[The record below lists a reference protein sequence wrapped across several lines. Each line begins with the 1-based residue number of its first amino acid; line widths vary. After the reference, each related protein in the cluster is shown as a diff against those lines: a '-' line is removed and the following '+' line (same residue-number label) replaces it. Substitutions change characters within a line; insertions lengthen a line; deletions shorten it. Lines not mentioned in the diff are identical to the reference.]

1 MRILQKLVWTAA
13 SAVVACISVACA
25 ADDTGLTFEGDIRPL
40 FRTYCFDCHGATEKL
55 SGELDLRLVH
65 FMEKGGD
72 SGPAIVKGDAAG
84 SYLLQRV
91 KEGEM
96 PPGEHRVPEDKIAI
110 LQQWIQEGAKTV
122 RPEPASI
129 GPGLGVSAEE
139 RAYWAFQT
147 IVRPAVPTVNNA
159 DRVRTPIDALLLAAM
174 QQHNLHF
181 AADADRQTLI
191 RRAALDLTGLPPT
204 TKQIQQFLD
213 DTDSDA
219 WEKAIDRL
227 LASKHYGE
235 RWGRHWL
242 DIAGYADSEGYSNS
256 DQTRKWAFQ
265 YRDWVINAFN
275 NDMAMD
281 QFIVWQL
288 AGDELVTPPY
298 SNMTNDEIAR
308 LTATGFLRMVADG
321 TGQENKDVVRNQ
333 VVTDTIKMV
342 STSLLGLSVGC
353 AQCHDH
359 RYDPISQ
366 EDYYRIRAVF
376 EPALDP
382 KQWHV
387 PGGRAISL
395 YTDEDHA
402 QAAEIEKQAA
412 VKVKERSEKQSE
424 YMAEVLKLEL
434 DKVEESKRALLKEAH
449 GLAADKRTAEH
460 KKALADNPNIAKLSP
475 GVLYQYNQDHA
486 DKLKEM
492 DADIAKIRAAKP
504 EHKYVRAVSEK
515 QQKINPTLLFYRGD
529 YRQPQHEVKPG
540 GLTVAAAPDSPLE
553 ITDNDPSLPSSGRR
567 LAYARYLTSG
577 RHPLVA
583 RVLVNRFWMLHFG
596 KGLVSTTGEFGKLG
610 TKPSNPELLD
620 WLADEFM
627 SKGWSL
633 KHLHRKIMTS
643 TVYRQQARRT
653 PDADRVD
660 GSNRYYSHFPVHRL
674 EAETIRDSILAVSGR
689 LDKTQFGPAVEVSA
703 DATGQIVIM
712 GDSQRRSIYVQVRR
726 TQPVAILKS
735 FDAPDMEVNCT
746 DRSHSTVATQSLM
759 LMNSE
764 FILGFSKAFA
774 ERLNEEAAQQIP
786 LEDVAAITYRAA
798 DSDIATLN
806 PWRYGYGAIDETEED
821 KIPMVTFTDFP
832 YFGKGRWSGSKM
844 LPDEVTSFS
853 LISATGGHAALPK
866 LHPIRRWTSPVQG
879 KLQIKGTLNHTTDN
893 GNGIRLTI
901 ISSRSG
907 LLGRWTAHNS
917 AQMYELAVDV
927 EIGDVIDAV
936 VDAQGSHTSDGYS
949 NRYEISIV
957 GREPEDKRL
966 WDSTTDFH
974 GPLEPN
980 AYEQK
985 ATVGQQ
991 LAYGWLLA
999 YGRRATAEELQVSI
1013 EFIREQLSLLRSQN
1027 HKTPLSQAMTNYC
1040 QALLGSNQFLYIE

>member
-1 MRILQKLVWTAA
+1 MRILQKLVLTAA
-13 SAVVACISVACA
+13 AVVCVSASCL
-25 ADDTGLTFEGDIRPL
+25 ADERELTFEGDIRPL

-65 FMEKGGD
+65 FMEQGGD

-84 SYLLQRV
+84 SYLLERV
-91 KEGEM
+91 KGGEM
-96 PPGEHRVPEDKIAI
+96 PPGDHRVPEDKIAI
-110 LQQWIQEGAKTV
+110 LQQWIQEGAKTA

-147 IVRPAVPTVNNA
+147 IVRPAVPSITKA

-174 QQHNLHF
+174 QQHDLSF

-204 TKQIQQFLD
+204 PEQIQQFLD
-213 DTDSDA
+213 DKDSDA

-227 LASKHYGE
+227 LASEHYGE

-256 DQTRKWAFQ
+256 DQVRTWAFQ
-265 YRDWVINAFN
+265 YRDWVIKAFN
-275 NDMAMD
+275 SDMAID
-281 QFIVWQL
+281 QFVVWQL

-298 SNMTNDEIAR
+298 SNMTDDEIAR

-321 TGQENKDVVRNQ
+321 TGQENNDVVRNQ

-382 KQWHV
+382 QQWHV
-387 PGGRAISL
+387 PSGRAISL

-402 QAAEIEKQAA
+402 KAAEVEKQAA
-412 VKVKERSEKQSE
+412 VKVKERNEKQSE
-424 YMAEVLKLEL
+424 FMAEVLKLEL
-434 DKVEESKRALLKEAH
+434 GKVEESKRALLKEAH
-449 GLAADKRTAEH
+449 STAVDKRTAEQ

-475 GVLYQYNQDHA
+475 GVLYQYNQPHA
-486 DKLKEM
+486 DKLKAM
-492 DADIAKIRAAKP
+492 AADIAKIRAKKP
-504 EHKYVRAVSEK
+504 EHKYVRAITEK

-540 GLTVAAAPDSPLE
+540 GLKVAAAADSPLE

-610 TKPSNPELLD
+610 TKPSNLELLD

-643 TVYRQQARRT
+643 TVYRQQSLRT
-653 PDADRVD
+653 PVADGID

-674 EAETIRDSILAVSGR
+674 EAETIRDSVLAVSGR
-689 LDKTQFGPAVEVSA
+689 LNKTLFGPSVSVSA
-703 DATGQIVIM
+703 DAAGQIVVT
-712 GDSQRRSIYVQVRR
+712 GDKQRRSVYIQVRR

-735 FDAPDMEVNCT
+735 FDAPVMEVNCT
-746 DRSHSTVATQSLM
+746 DRNNSTVATQSLM

-764 FILGFSKAFA
+764 FILGFADAFA
-774 ERLNEEAAQQIP
+774 QRLNIEAATT
-786 LEDVAAITYRAA
+786 ITEEEVK
-798 DSDIATLN
+798 SVKLTLLPQDLVNPN
-806 PWRYGYGAIDETEED
+806 PWRYGHGSIQASAGDEQAE
-821 KIPMVTFTDFP
+821 ISFTDFA
-832 YFGKGRWSGSKM
+832 YFGKGRWSGSEE
-844 LPDEVTSFS
+844 LPDKTISYS
-853 LISATGGHAALPK
+853 LITASGGHAATPQYK
-866 LHPIRRWTSPVQG
+866 PIRRWTSPVSGQVTITG
-879 KLQIKGTLNHTTDN
+879 MLKHATDN
-893 GNGIRLTI
+893 GDGVSMTLFSSRTGESGTWAVHNTEEKYEVSIEVEVGDTIDTI
-901 ISSRSG
+901 IDSQA
-907 LLGRWTAHNS
+907 T
-917 AQMYELAVDV
+917 
-927 EIGDVIDAV
+927 
-936 VDAQGSHTSDGYS
+936 HTSDGFT
-949 NRYEISIV
+949 NKFTITFAAADGERT
-957 GREPEDKRL
+957 
-966 WDSTTDFH
+966 WDSHSDFH
-974 GPLEPN
+974 GPLEVSSF
-980 AYEQK
+980 EQN
-985 ATVGQQ
+985 ATVSQQ
-991 LAYGWLLA
+991 VAYGWLLA
-999 YGRRATAEELQVSI
+999 YGRRPTIDELKLSVD
-1013 EFIREQLSLLRSQN
+1013 FIREQVELLRTEN
-1027 HKTPLSQAMTNYC
+1027 HKNPLSQAMTNYC

>member
-1 MRILQKLVWTAA
+1 MRILQQLVWTAA
-13 SAVVACISVACA
+13 SAAAACISVACA
-25 ADDTGLTFEGDIRPL
+25 ADETGLTFEGDIRPL

-387 PGGRAISL
+387 PSGRAISL

-504 EHKYVRAVSEK
+504 EHKYVRAVTEK

-540 GLTVAAAPDSPLE
+540 GLTVAAAPDSPLQ

-653 PDADRVD
+653 PQADSVD
-660 GSNRYYSHFPVHRL
+660 SSNQLHSHFPVHRL

-821 KIPMVTFTDFP
+821 KIPMVTFADFP

-879 KLQIKGTLNHTTDN
+879 KLQIKGTLNHGTDN
-893 GNGIRLTI
+893 GDGIRLSM
-901 ISSRSG
+901 ISSRQG
-907 LLGRWTAHNS
+907 LLGRWVAHNS
-917 AQMYELAVDV
+917 TQAYELTVDV
-927 EIGDVIDAV
+927 EVGDIIDAV
-936 VDAQGSHTSDGYS
+936 VDAQASHTSDSFS
-949 NRYEISIV
+949 NRYEILIV
-957 GREPEDKRL
+957 GQDEDNRS

>member
-1 MRILQKLVWTAA
+1 MRILQKLVLTAA
-13 SAVVACISVACA
+13 AAAVVCSSVNCA
-25 ADDTGLTFEGDIRPL
+25 ADEKNLTFEGDIRPL
-40 FRTYCFDCHGATEKL
+40 FRTYCFDCHGATEKR
-55 SGELDLRLVH
+55 SGKLDLRLVH

-84 SYLLQRV
+84 SYLLERV
-91 KEGEM
+91 KNGEM
-96 PPGEHRVPEDKIAI
+96 PPGDHRVPEDKIAI

-139 RAYWAFQT
+139 RTYWAFQT
-147 IVRPAVPTVNNA
+147 IVRPAVPAVTKA

-174 QQHNLHF
+174 QQHDLRF
-181 AADADRQTLI
+181 AADADRQTLM

-204 TKQIQQFLD
+204 PKQIQQFLD
-213 DTDSDA
+213 DKDSDA

-227 LASKHYGE
+227 LASEHYGE

-256 DQTRKWAFQ
+256 DQPRTWAFQ

-275 NDMAMD
+275 SDMAID

-298 SNMTNDEIAR
+298 ANMTDNEIAR

-342 STSLLGLSVGC
+342 TTSLLGLSVGC

-382 KQWHV
+382 KQWQV
-387 PGGRAISL
+387 PSGRAISL

-402 QAAEIEKQAA
+402 QAAEVEKRAA
-412 VKVKERSEKQSE
+412 VKVAQRSEKQSE
-424 YMAEVLKLEL
+424 FMAEVLKLEL

-449 GLAADKRTAEH
+449 GTAADKRTAAH

-475 GVLYQYNQDHA
+475 GVLYQYNQAHA
-486 DKLKEM
+486 DKLKALA
-492 DADIAKIRAAKP
+492 ADIAKIRAEKP
-504 EHKYVRAVSEK
+504 EHKYVRAITEK
-515 QQKINPTLLFYRGD
+515 QQSINPTLLFYRGD

-540 GLTVAAAPDSPLE
+540 GLTVATAADSPLE
-553 ITDNDPSLPSSGRR
+553 IIDNDPSLPSSGRR

-627 SKGWSL
+627 SQGWSL
-633 KHLHRKIMTS
+633 KQLHRKIMTS

-653 PDADRVD
+653 PQADGVD
-660 GSNRYYSHFPVHRL
+660 SSNQLYSHFPVHRL

-689 LDKTQFGPAVEVSA
+689 LDYTQFGRAVEVSA
-703 DATGQIVIM
+703 DATGQIVIT
-712 GDSQRRSIYVQVRR
+712 GESQRRSIYLQVRR

-735 FDAPDMEVNCT
+735 FDAPVMEVNCT
-746 DRSHSTVATQSLM
+746 DRTHSTDATQSLM

-786 LEDVAAITYRAA
+786 LAEVAAVASRAA
-798 DSDIATLN
+798 DSDIVNLN
-806 PWRYGYGAIDETEED
+806 PWRYGYGAIAEAGGDQ
-821 KIPMVTFTDFP
+821 IPTVEFTDFP
-832 YFGKGRWSGSKM
+832 YFGKGRWSGSEM

-853 LISATGGHAALPK
+853 FLSATGGHAALPQ

-879 KLQIKGTLNHTTDN
+879 KLQIKGTLSHATDN
-893 GNGIRLTI
+893 GNGIRLTM
-901 ISSRSG
+901 ISSRRG
-907 LLGRWTAHNS
+907 LLGRWSAHNS
-917 AQMYELAVDV
+917 TQAYDLTVDV
-927 EIGDVIDAV
+927 EVGDIIDAV
-936 VDAQGSHTSDGYS
+936 VDAQGSHTSDSYS

-957 GREPEDKRL
+957 GREPADNRSWE
-966 WDSTTDFH
+966 STTDFQ
-974 GPLEPN
+974 GPMEPN

-999 YGRRATAEELQVSI
+999 YGRRATEEELQLSI
-1013 EFIREQLSLLRSQN
+1013 EFIREQLILLRRQD
-1027 HKTPLSQAMTNYC
+1027 HKTPLAQAMTNYC

>member
-1 MRILQKLVWTAA
+1 
-13 SAVVACISVACA
+13 
-25 ADDTGLTFEGDIRPL
+25 
-40 FRTYCFDCHGATEKL
+40 
-55 SGELDLRLVH
+55 
-65 FMEKGGD
+65 
-72 SGPAIVKGDAAG
+72 
-84 SYLLQRV
+84 
-91 KEGEM
+91 
-96 PPGEHRVPEDKIAI
+96 
-110 LQQWIQEGAKTV
+110 
-122 RPEPASI
+122 
-129 GPGLGVSAEE
+129 
-139 RAYWAFQT
+139 
-147 IVRPAVPTVNNA
+147 
-159 DRVRTPIDALLLAAM
+159 
-174 QQHNLHF
+174 
-181 AADADRQTLI
+181 
-191 RRAALDLTGLPPT
+191 
-204 TKQIQQFLD
+204 
-213 DTDSDA
+213 
-219 WEKAIDRL
+219 
-227 LASKHYGE
+227 
-235 RWGRHWL
+235 
-242 DIAGYADSEGYSNS
+242 
-256 DQTRKWAFQ
+256 
-265 YRDWVINAFN
+265 
-275 NDMAMD
+275 
-281 QFIVWQL
+281 
-288 AGDELVTPPY
+288 
-298 SNMTNDEIAR
+298 
-308 LTATGFLRMVADG
+308 
-321 TGQENKDVVRNQ
+321 
-333 VVTDTIKMV
+333 
-342 STSLLGLSVGC
+342 
-353 AQCHDH
+353 
-359 RYDPISQ
+359 
-366 EDYYRIRAVF
+366 
-376 EPALDP
+376 
-382 KQWHV
+382 
-387 PGGRAISL
+387 
-395 YTDEDHA
+395 
-402 QAAEIEKQAA
+402 
-412 VKVKERSEKQSE
+412 
-424 YMAEVLKLEL
+424 
-434 DKVEESKRALLKEAH
+434 SKRPLLKEAH
-449 GLAADKRTAEH
+449 GTAVDKRTAEH

-475 GVLYQYNQDHA
+475 GVLYQYNQAHA
-486 DKLKEM
+486 DKLKAM
-492 DADIAKIRAAKP
+492 AADIAKIRAEKP
-504 EHKYVRAVSEK
+504 EHKYVRAITEK

-540 GLTVAAAPDSPLE
+540 GLTVAAAPDSPLK
-553 ITDNDPSLPSSGRR
+553 IADNDPSLPSSGRR

-633 KHLHRKIMTS
+633 KHLHREIMTS

-653 PDADRVD
+653 PEADLVD

-674 EAETIRDSILAVSGR
+674 EAETIRDSVLAVSGR
-689 LDKTQFGPAVEVSA
+689 LNKTLFGPSVSVTA
-703 DATGQIVIM
+703 DATGQIVVT
-712 GDSQRRSIYVQVRR
+712 GDKQRRSVYIQVRR

-735 FDAPDMEVNCT
+735 FDAPVMEVNCT
-746 DRSHSTVATQSLM
+746 DRTNSTVATQSLM

-786 LEDVAAITYRAA
+786 LEDVAAITYRAEH
-798 DSDIATLN
+798 SDIATLN

-821 KIPMVTFTDFP
+821 QIPMVTFTDFP

-927 EIGDVIDAV
+927 EVGDVIDAV

-980 AYEQK
+980 TYEQK

-999 YGRRATAEELQVSI
+999 YGRRATTEELQVSI

-1040 QALLGSNQFLYIE
+1040 QALLGSNQF

>member
-13 SAVVACISVACA
+13 SAVAACISVACA

-492 DADIAKIRAAKP
+492 DADT
-504 EHKYVRAVSEK
+504 VSYTHLTL
-515 QQKINPTLLFYRGD
+515 PTNR
-529 YRQPQHEVKPG
+529 EV
-540 GLTVAAAPDSPLE
+540 
-553 ITDNDPSLPSSGRR
+553 
-567 LAYARYLTSG
+567 
-577 RHPLVA
+577 
-583 RVLVNRFWMLHFG
+583 
-596 KGLVSTTGEFGKLG
+596 
-610 TKPSNPELLD
+610 
-620 WLADEFM
+620 
-627 SKGWSL
+627 
-633 KHLHRKIMTS
+633 
-643 TVYRQQARRT
+643 
-653 PDADRVD
+653 
-660 GSNRYYSHFPVHRL
+660 
-674 EAETIRDSILAVSGR
+674 
-689 LDKTQFGPAVEVSA
+689 
-703 DATGQIVIM
+703 
-712 GDSQRRSIYVQVRR
+712 
-726 TQPVAILKS
+726 
-735 FDAPDMEVNCT
+735 
-746 DRSHSTVATQSLM
+746 
-759 LMNSE
+759 
-764 FILGFSKAFA
+764 
-774 ERLNEEAAQQIP
+774 
-786 LEDVAAITYRAA
+786 
-798 DSDIATLN
+798 
-806 PWRYGYGAIDETEED
+806 
-821 KIPMVTFTDFP
+821 
-832 YFGKGRWSGSKM
+832 
-844 LPDEVTSFS
+844 
-853 LISATGGHAALPK
+853 
-866 LHPIRRWTSPVQG
+866 
-879 KLQIKGTLNHTTDN
+879 
-893 GNGIRLTI
+893 
-901 ISSRSG
+901 
-907 LLGRWTAHNS
+907 
-917 AQMYELAVDV
+917 
-927 EIGDVIDAV
+927 
-936 VDAQGSHTSDGYS
+936 
-949 NRYEISIV
+949 
-957 GREPEDKRL
+957 
-966 WDSTTDFH
+966 
-974 GPLEPN
+974 
-980 AYEQK
+980 
-985 ATVGQQ
+985 
-991 LAYGWLLA
+991 
-999 YGRRATAEELQVSI
+999 
-1013 EFIREQLSLLRSQN
+1013 
-1027 HKTPLSQAMTNYC
+1027 
-1040 QALLGSNQFLYIE
+1040 

>member
-13 SAVVACISVACA
+13 SAAAACISVACA

-333 VVTDTIKMV
+333 VVTDTVKMV

-387 PGGRAISL
+387 PSGRAISL

-504 EHKYVRAVSEK
+504 EHKYVRAVTEK

-583 RVLVNRFWMLHFG
+583 RVLVNRIWMLHFG

-653 PDADRVD
+653 PQADSVD
-660 GSNRYYSHFPVHRL
+660 SSNQLHSHFPVHRL

-703 DATGQIVIM
+703 DAGGQIVIT

-786 LEDVAAITYRAA
+786 LEDVAAVTFRTKENEIVN
-798 DSDIATLN
+798 LN
-806 PWRYGYGAIDETEED
+806 PWRYGYGGIDEAQGD
-821 KIPMVTFTDFP
+821 QIAKASFTDFP
-832 YFGKGRWSGSKM
+832 YFGKGRWSGSEM
-844 LPDEVTSFS
+844 LPDKVTSFS
-853 LISATGGHAALPK
+853 FITAAGGHAALPNF
-866 LHPIRRWTSPVQG
+866 HPIRRWVSPVQG
-879 KLQIKGTLNHTTDN
+879 QLQIKGTLSHGTDN
-893 GNGIRLTI
+893 GDGIRLSM
-901 ISSRSG
+901 ISSRQG
-907 LLGRWTAHNS
+907 LLGRWVAHNS
-917 AQMYELAVDV
+917 TQAYELTVDV
-927 EIGDVIDAV
+927 EVGDIIDAV
-936 VDAQGSHTSDGYS
+936 VDAQASHTSDSFS

-957 GREPEDKRL
+957 GQDEDNRS

-974 GPLEPN
+974 GPME
-980 AYEQK
+980 ASEYQQK
-985 ATVGQQ
+985 ATVAQQ
-991 LAYGWLLA
+991 AAYGWLLA
-999 YGRRATAEELQVSI
+999 YGRRATEEELQISI
-1013 EFIREQLSLLRSQN
+1013 DFIREQLNLLRMKQ

>member
-1 MRILQKLVWTAA
+1 MRILQKLVLTAA
-13 SAVVACISVACA
+13 AAAVVCISVNCA
-25 ADDTGLTFEGDIRPL
+25 ADEKNLTFEGDIRPL
-40 FRTYCFDCHGATEKL
+40 FRTYCFDCHGATEKR
-55 SGELDLRLVH
+55 SGKLDLRLVH

-84 SYLLQRV
+84 SYLLERV
-91 KEGEM
+91 KNGEM
-96 PPGEHRVPEDKIAI
+96 PPGDHRVPEDKIAI

-129 GPGLGVSAEE
+129 GLGLGVSAEE
-139 RAYWAFQT
+139 RMYWAYQT
-147 IVRPAVPTVNNA
+147 IVRPAVPTVTKA

-174 QQHNLHF
+174 QQHDLRF
-181 AADADRQTLI
+181 AADADRQTLM

-204 TKQIQQFLD
+204 PKQIQQFLD
-213 DTDSDA
+213 DKDSDA

-227 LASKHYGE
+227 LASEHYGE

-256 DQTRKWAFQ
+256 DQPRTWAFQ

-275 NDMAMD
+275 SDMAID

-298 SNMTNDEIAR
+298 ANMTDNEIAR

-321 TGQENKDVVRNQ
+321 TGQENNDVVRNQ

-342 STSLLGLSVGC
+342 TTSLLGLSVGC

-382 KQWHV
+382 KQWQV
-387 PGGRAISL
+387 PSGRAISL

-402 QAAEIEKQAA
+402 QAAEVEKQAA
-412 VKVKERSEKQSE
+412 VKVKERSEKESE
-424 YMAEVLKLEL
+424 FMAEVLKLEL

-449 GLAADKRTAEH
+449 GTAADKRTAEH

-475 GVLYQYNQDHA
+475 GVLYQYNQAHA
-486 DKLKEM
+486 DKLKALA
-492 DADIAKIRAAKP
+492 ADIAKIRAEKP
-504 EHKYVRAVSEK
+504 EHKYVRAITEK
-515 QQKINPTLLFYRGD
+515 QQSINPTLLFYRGD

-540 GLTVAAAPDSPLE
+540 GLTVATAADSPLE
-553 ITDNDPSLPSSGRR
+553 IIDNDPSLPSSGRR

-627 SKGWSL
+627 SQGWSL

-653 PDADRVD
+653 PQADGID
-660 GSNRYYSHFPVHRL
+660 SANQLYSHFPVHRL

-689 LDKTQFGPAVEVSA
+689 LDYTQFGRAVEVSA
-703 DATGQIVIM
+703 DATGQIVIT
-712 GDSQRRSIYVQVRR
+712 GESQRRSIYLQVRR

-735 FDAPDMEVNCT
+735 FDAPVMEVNCT
-746 DRSHSTVATQSLM
+746 DRTHSTDATQSLM

-786 LEDVAAITYRAA
+786 LAEVAAVAYRAA
-798 DSDIATLN
+798 DSDIVNLN
-806 PWRYGYGAIDETEED
+806 PWRYGYGAIDEAEGD
-821 KIPMVTFTDFP
+821 QIPTVEFTDFP
-832 YFGKGRWSGSKM
+832 YFGKGRWSGSEM

-853 LISATGGHAALPK
+853 FLSATGGHAALPQ

-879 KLQIKGTLNHTTDN
+879 KLQIKGTLSHATDN
-893 GNGIRLTI
+893 GNGIRLTM
-901 ISSRSG
+901 ISSRRG
-907 LLGRWTAHNS
+907 LLGRWSAHNS
-917 AQMYELAVDV
+917 TQAYELTVDV
-927 EIGDVIDAV
+927 EVGDIIDAV
-936 VDAQGSHTSDGYS
+936 VDAQGSHTSDSYA
-949 NRYEISIV
+949 NRYEISLV
-957 GREPEDKRL
+957 GREHADNRSWE
-966 WDSTTDFH
+966 STTDFQ
-974 GPLEPN
+974 GPMEPN

-999 YGRRATAEELQVSI
+999 YGRRATEEELQVSI
-1013 EFIREQLSLLRSQN
+1013 EFIREQLILLRRQD
-1027 HKTPLSQAMTNYC
+1027 HKTPLAQAMTNYC

>member
-1 MRILQKLVWTAA
+1 MRILQKFLLTAA
-13 SAVVACISVACA
+13 AICISVVCV
-25 ADDTGLTFEGDIRPL
+25 ADDKNLTFEGDIRPL

-91 KEGEM
+91 KDGEM

-110 LQQWIQEGAKTV
+110 LQKWIQEGAKTV

-129 GPGLGVSAEE
+129 GPGLGISSEE

-147 IVRPAVPTVNNA
+147 IVRPAVPAVENA

-174 QQHNLHF
+174 EPHDLHF
-181 AADADRQTLI
+181 AVDADRQTLI
-191 RRAALDLTGLPPT
+191 RRATLDLTGLPPT
-204 TKQIQQFLD
+204 PEQIKQFVD
-213 DTDSDA
+213 DKDSDA

-256 DQTRKWAFQ
+256 DQARIWAYQ
-265 YRDWVINAFN
+265 YRDWVISAFN
-275 NDMAMD
+275 SDMAMD

-298 SNMTNDEIAR
+298 SNMTDDEIAR

-321 TGQENKDVVRNQ
+321 TGQENNDVVRNQ

-376 EPALDP
+376 EPALNP
-382 KQWHV
+382 KQWQV
-387 PGGRAISL
+387 PSGRAISL

-402 QAAEIEKQAA
+402 KAAEVEKQAA
-412 VKVKERSEKQSE
+412 VKVKERSEKESQF
-424 YMAEVLKLEL
+424 MAEVLKLEL
-434 DKVEESKRALLKEAH
+434 DKVDESKRALLKEAH
-449 GLAADKRTAEH
+449 GTAADKRTAEH
-460 KKALADNPNIAKLSP
+460 KKVLADNPNIAKLSP
-475 GVLYQYNQDHA
+475 GVLYQYNQEHA
-486 DKLKEM
+486 DKLKAM
-492 DADIAKIRAAKP
+492 AADIAKIRANKP
-504 EHKYVRAVSEK
+504 EHKYVRAITEQS
-515 QQKINPTLLFYRGD
+515 QKPNPTLLFYRGD
-529 YRQPQHEVKPG
+529 HRQPQHEVKPG
-540 GLTVAAAPDSPLE
+540 GLTVAAAADSPLM
-553 ITDNDPSLPSSGRR
+553 ITDNDPNLPSSGRR

-583 RVLVNRFWMLHFG
+583 RVLANRFWMLHFG

-610 TKPSNPELLD
+610 TKPSNPKLLD

-633 KHLHRKIMTS
+633 KHLHRKIMMS
-643 TVYRQQARRT
+643 TVYQQQARRT
-653 PDADRVD
+653 PEADRID
-660 GSNRYYSHFPVHRL
+660 SSNELYSHFPVHRL

-689 LDKTQFGPAVEVSA
+689 LDQTQFGRAVEVTA
-703 DATGQIVIM
+703 DEGGQIVIS
-712 GDSQRRSIYVQVRR
+712 GASQRRSIYVQVRR

-746 DRSHSTVATQSLM
+746 DRTHSTGATQSLM

-774 ERLNEEAAQQIP
+774 ERLNEEAAQQIS
-786 LEDVAAITYRAA
+786 LEDVTAVTYRTE
-798 DSDIATLN
+798 DSDIMHVS
-806 PWRYGYGAIDETEED
+806 PWRYGYGAIGVAGGDE
-821 KIPMVTFTDFP
+821 IPTVEFTDFP
-832 YFGKGRWSGSKM
+832 YFGKGRWSGSAM
-844 LPDEVTSFS
+844 LPDKVTSFS
-853 LISATGGHAALPK
+853 FVTATGGHAALPK
-866 LHPIRRWTSPVQG
+866 LHPIRRWISPVQG
-879 KLQIKGTLNHTTDN
+879 KIQIKGTLSHATDN
-893 GNGIRLTI
+893 GDGIRLTMV
-901 ISSRSG
+901 SNRQGS
-907 LLGRWTAHNS
+907 LGRWIAYNS
-917 AQMYELAVDV
+917 TQAYELTVDV
-927 EIGDVIDAV
+927 EAGDIIDAV
-936 VDAQGSHTSDGYS
+936 VDAQGSHTSDSYS
-949 NRYEISIV
+949 NRYEISLL
-957 GREPEDKRL
+957 GQDEQDNRS
-966 WDSTTDFH
+966 WDSTADFH
-974 GPLEPN
+974 GPLEPTE
-980 AYEQK
+980 YEQK

-991 LAYGWLLA
+991 VAYGWLLA
-999 YGRRATAEELQVSI
+999 YGRQATDEELQVSI
-1013 EFIREQLSLLRSQN
+1013 EFIREQLSLLRRQG
-1027 HKTPLSQAMTNYC
+1027 HKTPLAQAMTNYC

>member
-1 MRILQKLVWTAA
+1 MRILQKLVLTAA
-13 SAVVACISVACA
+13 AAAVVCSSVNCA
-25 ADDTGLTFEGDIRPL
+25 AAEKNLTFEGDIRPL
-40 FRTYCFDCHGATEKL
+40 FRTYCFDCHGATEKR
-55 SGELDLRLVH
+55 SGKLDLRLVH

-84 SYLLQRV
+84 SYLLERV
-91 KEGEM
+91 KNGEM
-96 PPGEHRVPEDKIAI
+96 PPGDHRVPEDKIAI

-139 RAYWAFQT
+139 RKYWAFQT
-147 IVRPAVPTVNNA
+147 IVRPAVPAVTKA

-174 QQHNLHF
+174 QQHDLRF
-181 AADADRQTLI
+181 AADADRQTLM

-204 TKQIQQFLD
+204 PKQIQQFLD
-213 DTDSDA
+213 DKDSDA

-227 LASKHYGE
+227 LASEYYGE

-256 DQTRKWAFQ
+256 DQPRTWAFQ

-275 NDMAMD
+275 SDMAID

-298 SNMTNDEIAR
+298 ANMTDNEIAR

-342 STSLLGLSVGC
+342 TTSLLGLSVGC

-382 KQWHV
+382 KRWQV
-387 PGGRAISL
+387 PSGRAISL

-402 QAAEIEKQAA
+402 QAAEVEKQAA
-412 VKVKERSEKQSE
+412 VKVQERSEKESE
-424 YMAEVLKLEL
+424 FMAEVLKLEL

-449 GLAADKRTAEH
+449 GTAADKRTAAH

-475 GVLYQYNQDHA
+475 GVLYQYNQAHA
-486 DKLKEM
+486 DKLKALA
-492 DADIAKIRAAKP
+492 ADIAKIRAEKP
-504 EHKYVRAVSEK
+504 EHKYVRAITEK
-515 QQKINPTLLFYRGD
+515 QQSINPTLLFYRGD

-540 GLTVAAAPDSPLE
+540 GLTVATAADSPLE
-553 ITDNDPSLPSSGRR
+553 IIDNDPSLPSSGRR

-627 SKGWSL
+627 SQGWSL
-633 KHLHRKIMTS
+633 KQLHRKIMTS

-653 PDADRVD
+653 PQADGVD
-660 GSNRYYSHFPVHRL
+660 SSNQLYSHFPVHRL

-689 LDKTQFGPAVEVSA
+689 LDYTQFGRAVEVSA
-703 DATGQIVIM
+703 DATGQIVIT
-712 GDSQRRSIYVQVRR
+712 GESQRRSIYLQVRR

-735 FDAPDMEVNCT
+735 FDAPVMEVNCT
-746 DRSHSTVATQSLM
+746 DRTHSTDATQSLM

-786 LEDVAAITYRAA
+786 IEDVADVRYRAA
-798 DSDIATLN
+798 DSDIVNLN
-806 PWRYGYGAIDETEED
+806 PWRYGYGAIAEAEGDQ
-821 KIPMVTFTDFP
+821 IPTVEFTDFP
-832 YFGKGRWSGSKM
+832 YFGKGRWSGSEM

-853 LISATGGHAALPK
+853 FLSATGGHAALPQ

-879 KLQIKGTLNHTTDN
+879 KLQIKGTLSHATDN
-893 GNGIRLTI
+893 GNGIRLTM
-901 ISSRSG
+901 ISSRRG
-907 LLGRWTAHNS
+907 LLGRWSAHNS
-917 AQMYELAVDV
+917 TQAYDLTVDV
-927 EIGDVIDAV
+927 EVGDIIDAV
-936 VDAQGSHTSDGYS
+936 VDAQGSHTSDSYA
-949 NRYEISIV
+949 NRYEISLV
-957 GREPEDKRL
+957 GREPADNRSWE
-966 WDSTTDFH
+966 STTDFH
-974 GPLEPN
+974 GLLEPN

-999 YGRRATAEELQVSI
+999 YGRRATEEELQLSI
-1013 EFIREQLSLLRSQN
+1013 EFIREQLILLRRQD
-1027 HKTPLSQAMTNYC
+1027 HKTPLAQAMTNYC

>member
-1 MRILQKLVWTAA
+1 MRILQKLVLTVAA
-13 SAVVACISVACA
+13 AAVVCISVNCA
-25 ADDTGLTFEGDIRPL
+25 ADEKNLTFEGDIRPL
-40 FRTYCFDCHGATEKL
+40 FRTYCFDCHGATEKR
-55 SGELDLRLVH
+55 SGKLDLRLVH

-84 SYLLQRV
+84 SYLLERV
-91 KEGEM
+91 KNGEM
-96 PPGEHRVPEDKIAI
+96 PPGDHRVPEDKIAI

-139 RAYWAFQT
+139 RTYWAFQT
-147 IVRPAVPTVNNA
+147 IVRPAVPAVTKA

-174 QQHNLHF
+174 QQHDLRF
-181 AADADRQTLI
+181 AADADRQTLM

-204 TKQIQQFLD
+204 PKQIQQFLD
-213 DTDSDA
+213 DKDSDA

-227 LASKHYGE
+227 LASEYYGE

-256 DQTRKWAFQ
+256 DQPRTWAFQ

-275 NDMAMD
+275 SDMAID

-298 SNMTNDEIAR
+298 ANMTDNEIAR

-342 STSLLGLSVGC
+342 TTSLLGLSVGC

-382 KQWHV
+382 KQWQV
-387 PGGRAISL
+387 PSGRAISL

-402 QAAEIEKQAA
+402 QAAEVEKRAA
-412 VKVKERSEKQSE
+412 VKVAQRSEKQSE
-424 YMAEVLKLEL
+424 FMAEVLKLEL

-449 GLAADKRTAEH
+449 GTAADKRTAAH

-475 GVLYQYNQDHA
+475 GVLYQYNQAHA
-486 DKLKEM
+486 DKLKALA
-492 DADIAKIRAAKP
+492 ADIAKIRAEKP
-504 EHKYVRAVSEK
+504 EHKYVRAITEK
-515 QQKINPTLLFYRGD
+515 QQSINPTLLFYRGD

-540 GLTVAAAPDSPLE
+540 GLTIATAADSPLE
-553 ITDNDPSLPSSGRR
+553 IIDNDPSLPSSGRR

-596 KGLVSTTGEFGKLG
+596 TGLVSTTGEFGKLG

-627 SKGWSL
+627 SQGWSL
-633 KHLHRKIMTS
+633 KQLHRKIMTS

-653 PDADRVD
+653 PQADGVD
-660 GSNRYYSHFPVHRL
+660 SSNQLYSHFPVHRL

-689 LDKTQFGPAVEVSA
+689 LDYTQFGRAVEVSA
-703 DATGQIVIM
+703 DATGQIVIT
-712 GDSQRRSIYVQVRR
+712 GESQRRSIYLQVRR

-735 FDAPDMEVNCT
+735 FDAPVMEVNCT
-746 DRSHSTVATQSLM
+746 DRTHSTDATQSLM

-786 LEDVAAITYRAA
+786 LAEVAAVAYRAE
-798 DSDIATLN
+798 DSDIVNLN
-806 PWRYGYGAIDETEED
+806 PWRYGYGAIAEAEGDQ
-821 KIPMVTFTDFP
+821 IPTVEFTDFP
-832 YFGKGRWSGSKM
+832 YFGKGRWSGSEM

-853 LISATGGHAALPK
+853 FLSATGGHAALPQ

-879 KLQIKGTLNHTTDN
+879 KLQIKGTLSHATDN
-893 GNGIRLTI
+893 GNGIRLTM
-901 ISSRSG
+901 ISSRRG
-907 LLGRWTAHNS
+907 LLGRWSAHNS
-917 AQMYELAVDV
+917 TQAYDLTVDV
-927 EIGDVIDAV
+927 EVGDIIDAV
-936 VDAQGSHTSDGYS
+936 VDAQGSHTSDSYA
-949 NRYEISIV
+949 NRYEISLV
-957 GREPEDKRL
+957 GREPADNRSWE
-966 WDSTTDFH
+966 STTDFH
-974 GPLEPN
+974 GLLEPN

-999 YGRRATAEELQVSI
+999 YGRRATEQELQLSI
-1013 EFIREQLSLLRSQN
+1013 EFIREQLILLRRQD
-1027 HKTPLSQAMTNYC
+1027 HKTPLAQAMTNYC

>member
-1 MRILQKLVWTAA
+1 MRILQKLVLTIASIVVVCIGASCTADEKA
-13 SAVVACISVACA
+13 
-25 ADDTGLTFEGDIRPL
+25 LTFEGDIRPL
-40 FRTYCFDCHGATEKL
+40 FRTYCFDCHGVTEKL

-65 FMEKGGD
+65 FIEKGGD

-84 SYLLQRV
+84 SYLLERV
-91 KEGEM
+91 KNGEM
-96 PPGEHRVPEDKIAI
+96 PPGDHRIPDDKIAI
-110 LQQWIQEGAKTV
+110 LQQWIQEGAKTA

-147 IVRPAVPTVNNA
+147 IVRPAVPSVTNA
-159 DRVRTPIDALLLAAM
+159 DRVRTSIDALLLAAM
-174 QQHNLHF
+174 QEHDLQF

-204 TKQIQQFLD
+204 PEQIQEFLD
-213 DTDSDA
+213 DKDSNA

-227 LASKHYGE
+227 LASEHYGE

-256 DQTRKWAFQ
+256 DQARTWAFQ
-265 YRDWVINAFN
+265 YRDWVINALN
-275 NDMAMD
+275 SDMAID

-298 SNMTNDEIAR
+298 SNMTDDEIAR

-382 KQWHV
+382 QQWHV
-387 PGGRAISL
+387 PSGRAVSL

-402 QAAEIEKQAA
+402 TAAEVEKRAV
-412 VKVKERSEKQSE
+412 VKVTERSAKQSE
-424 YMAEVLKLEL
+424 FMAEVLQLEL
-434 DKVEESKRALLKEAH
+434 DKVEESKRPLLKEAH
-449 GLAADKRTAEH
+449 GTAVDKRTAEH

-475 GVLYQYNQDHA
+475 GVLYQYNQAHA
-486 DKLKEM
+486 DKLKAM
-492 DADIAKIRAAKP
+492 AADIAKIRAEKP
-504 EHKYVRAVSEK
+504 EHKYVRAITEK

-540 GLTVAAAPDSPLE
+540 GLTVAAAPDSPLK
-553 ITDNDPSLPSSGRR
+553 IADNDPSLPSSGRR

-653 PDADRVD
+653 PEADLVD

-674 EAETIRDSILAVSGR
+674 EAETIRDSVLAVSGR
-689 LDKTQFGPAVEVSA
+689 LNKTLFGPSVSVTA
-703 DATGQIVIM
+703 DATGQIVVT
-712 GDSQRRSIYVQVRR
+712 GDKQRRSVYIQVRR

-735 FDAPDMEVNCT
+735 FDAPVMEVNCT
-746 DRSHSTVATQSLM
+746 DRTNSTVATQSLM

-774 ERLNEEAAQQIP
+774 ERLNEQAAQQIP
-786 LEDVAAITYRAA
+786 LEDVAAITYRAE

-806 PWRYGYGAIDETEED
+806 PWRYGYGGIDETEEH

-832 YFGKGRWSGSKM
+832 YFGKGRWSGSEM
-844 LPDEVTSFS
+844 LPDEATSFS

-901 ISSRSG
+901 ISSRNG

-927 EIGDVIDAV
+927 EVGDVIDAV

-980 AYEQK
+980 TYEQK
-985 ATVGQQ
+985 STVGQQ

-999 YGRRATAEELQVSI
+999 YGRRATTEELQVSI

-1040 QALLGSNQFLYIE
+1040 QTLLGSNQFLYIE